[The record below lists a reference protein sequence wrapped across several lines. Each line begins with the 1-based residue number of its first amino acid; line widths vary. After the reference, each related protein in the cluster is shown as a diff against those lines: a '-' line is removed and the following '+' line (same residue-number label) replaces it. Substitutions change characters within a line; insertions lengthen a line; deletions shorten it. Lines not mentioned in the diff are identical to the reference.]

1 MVLTTA
7 SCLDGAHKAEVH
19 LGAHNLVAGDA
30 EVVIVSEAYMGYFN
44 IHWDWDEVTKQ
55 NDLAIIELPSKVPFS
70 M

>member
-7 SCLDGAHKAEVH
+7 SCLDGAHKAEV
-19 LGAHNLVAGDA
+19 VAGDA